1 MIKNKKA
8 VFNGVKEISPRAG
21 KSLEKGWDKYVNP
34 ALNNVLKQEE
44 ATWGNVQV

>member
-21 KSLEKGWDKYVNP
+21 KSLEKDGINM
-34 ALNNVLKQEE
+34 
-44 ATWGNVQV
+44 